1 MNVLLVSGIWPPDV
15 GGPASHAPE
24 LASWLLRRGHRIEAV
39 VTADAAPAREPYPVH
54 WVSRR
59 LPAGVRHLA
68 AVRLIAARARRADVV
83 YATSMVGRTA
93 LAASLARRPYVA
105 KIASDAAFERSRRHG
120 LVGGAIDDFQ
130 DGSGG
135 PLASLLRGTRDRS
148 VRAAAAVVCPSSFM
162 RDLIVSWG
170 VEPGRVTVV
179 PNPAPSPAEAAAYD
193 GDRPRPLLAFTGRL
207 TAQKDLG
214 VALAALGEVP
224 EATLV
229 VAGDGEER
237 PRLEAEAKRLG
248 VGDRARF
255 LGPRPRGEV
264 LGLLAAADAAVL
276 TSAWENFPHGAVEAL
291 AMGTPVIATRV
302 GGVPEIVRD
311 GENGLLVEPGDPAA
325 FAAALHR
332 YLADETLQAR
342 LRAEAAP
349 SVERFASDRVY
360 GELERILAEAAR

>member
-24 LASWLLRRGHRIEAV
+24 LASWLLGRGHRVEAV
-39 VTADAAPAREPYPVH
+39 VTADGTPATQPYPVH
-54 WVSRR
+54 WVSRGW
-59 LPAGVRHLA
+59 PAGVRHLA
-68 AVRLIAARARRADVV
+68 VVRLVAARARRADVV

-93 LAASLARRPYVA
+93 LAAAIARRPYVA

-130 DGSGG
+130 VGDGG
-135 PLASLLRGTRDRS
+135 PLASLLRRTRDRS
-148 VRAAAAVVCPSSFM
+148 VRGAAAVACPSSFM
-162 RDLIVSWG
+162 RDLVVSWG
-170 VEPGRVTVV
+170 VEPGRVTVL
-179 PNPAPSPAEAAAYD
+179 PNPAPSPDEAEPFD
-193 GDRPRPLLAFTGRL
+193 GDRPRPMLAFTGRL

-214 VALAALGEVP
+214 VALAALRDVP

-237 PRLEAEAKRLG
+237 SRLEAEAERLG
-248 VGDRARF
+248 VGGRARF
-255 LGPRPRGEV
+255 LGARRRAEV

-302 GGVPEIVRD
+302 GGVPEIVQD
-311 GENGLLVEPGDPAA
+311 GDNGLLVDPGDPAA
-325 FAAALHR
+325 FAAALRR
-332 YLADETLQAR
+332 YLGDEALQAR
-342 LRAEAAP
+342 LRAAAAP
-349 SVERFASDRVY
+349 SVERFAPDRVY